1 MVKMSK
7 ICCKSSKEAVREEC
21 WRHLTRM
28 THSIKPMLVEW
39 RRRLG
44 LLLLG
49 VVCGLPF
56 LTPGQAV
63 ATSCADVYF
72 VFARGSGSPLA
83 ATDYQAWQSALQ
95 RGVVSRLPKLRFA
108 HYELGAQ
115 NQNSYQYPAVT
126 VGFDSA
132 EAAITT
138 LGAVVDASGAGSFQQ
153 SVNQGVDELRALVAN
168 VARSCPNTKFVLGG
182 YSQGG
187 MVVSQALEILPQDK
201 ILYAATLGDPQL
213 YLPEGAPRW
222 LEQPLACSGQNL
234 SAYRAN
240 VPDCTTYQG
249 ILGGKQPYVNGY
261 FAQRTGAWCY
271 QDDFMC
277 GSRLNFSNLLGAHL
291 SYKDTTA
298 YTEAASKIYS
308 RLKDLNASTDDHYTS
323 YEPGT
328 SPGWQP
334 QPQPTTGDTIDHKLL
349 IDSVFLANA
358 DAATITTKL
367 ETIAK
372 LAVAP
377 GKIRLGFY
385 IWDEASHTMST
396 LFPLGANYAEIMTKI
411 SQLTAMISQGDWGGG
426 KYFASMARAARHLVG
441 SDPWYSQTYA
451 QLTHIT
457 DDYSDFDYAHGP
469 ATTSFPAEISETGIT
484 AGTKLTYTLDELILY
499 YTNDGRSTNSFATT
513 ARSQVDT
520 STSAYATTTNF
531 DQIDKPTSFYVTTT
545 NQSQANEP
553 ILTYAT
559 GANQNQA
566 NNSTLAYSA
575 ATITGIVGKLGAG
588 TAQIQFEADQA
599 QTVLVVVNGA
609 LLGIAGQNN
618 FTLVNLPAKSE
629 ITLIPYDAQGRRGST
644 RSLEL
649 SGVDGERAQSGA
661 VGSASILVPDTGV
674 QNPFLSWR
682 WFPAWPG

>member
-7 ICCKSSKEAVREEC
+7 ICCKPSKQAVREER

-39 RRRLG
+39 RRRFG

-56 LTPGQAV
+56 LTPGQAA

-83 ATDYQAWQSALQ
+83 ASDYQAWQSALQ
-95 RGVVSRLPKLRFA
+95 REVVSRLPKLRFA

-115 NQNSYQYPAVT
+115 NQSGYQYPAVA

-132 EAAITT
+132 EAALVT
-138 LGAVVDASGAGSFQQ
+138 LGAVVDAGGTGSFQQ
-153 SVNQGVDELRALVAN
+153 SINQGVGELQALVTD
-168 VARSCPNTKFVLGG
+168 VTQSCPNAKFILGG

-187 MVVSQALEILPQDK
+187 MVISQALEVLPRDK
-201 ILYAATLGDPQL
+201 ILYAATFGDPQL

-222 LEQPLACSGQNL
+222 LERPLACSGQNL
-234 SAYRAN
+234 STYRAN

-249 ILGGKQPYVNGY
+249 ILGGKQPYVDGN
-261 FAQRTGAWCY
+261 FTQRMGAWCY

-277 GSRLNFSNLLGAHL
+277 GSRLNFSDLLGAHL
-291 SYKDTTA
+291 SYKDTAA

-334 QPQPTTGDTIDHKLL
+334 QPQPTTGDTIDYKLL
-349 IDSVFLANA
+349 IDSVFLTNV

-377 GKIRLGFY
+377 GKIRLGIY
-385 IWDEASHTMST
+385 IWDEVSHTMST
-396 LFPLGANYAEIMTKI
+396 LFPLEADYAEVITKI
-411 SQLTAMISQGDWGGG
+411 SQLTAMISQGDWGNG
-426 KYFASMARAARHLVG
+426 KYFASMAVAGGHLVK
-441 SDPWYSQTYA
+441 SDSWYSQTSA
-451 QLTHIT
+451 QLTYVIG
-457 DDYSDFDYAHGP
+457 DYSNFDHAHAP
-469 ATTSFPAEISETGIT
+469 ATTDFPTEINETGI
-484 AGTKLTYTLDELILY
+484 AVSTKLIYALDELILY
-499 YTNDGRSTNSFATT
+499 YANAGHATSSFAAT
-513 ARSQVDT
+513 ARSR
-520 STSAYATTTNF
+520 SRTSASFYSTTTNPNPA
-531 DQIDKPTSFYVTTT
+531 DTSI
-545 NQSQANEP
+545 S
-553 ILTYAT
+553 TYTADV
-559 GANQNQA
+559 NQNQA
-566 NNSTLAYSA
+566 SDLTLAYSA
-575 ATITGIVGKLGAG
+575 AIITGIVGKLEAGA
-588 TAQIQFEADQA
+588 AQIQFEAEQA
-599 QTVLVVVNGA
+599 QSVLVIVNGA
-609 LLGIAGQNN
+609 LLGMAGQNS
-618 FTLVNLPAKSE
+618 FTLVNLPEQSE

-649 SGVDGERAQSGA
+649 SGVDGERVQSGN
-661 VGSASILVPDTGV
+661 VGNASILVPDTGV
-674 QNPFLSWR
+674 QNPFLSWH
-682 WFPAWPG
+682 WFPAWPGQLFGNRITLSGA

>member
-7 ICCKSSKEAVREEC
+7 ICCKPSKQAVREER

-39 RRRLG
+39 RRRFSLF
-44 LLLLG
+44 LLG

-83 ATDYQAWQSALQ
+83 ASDYQAWQSALQ
-95 RGVVSRLPKLRFA
+95 REVVSRLPKLRFA

-115 NQNSYQYPAVT
+115 NQSGYQYPAVA

-132 EAAITT
+132 EATLVT

-153 SVNQGVDELRALVAN
+153 SINQGVGELRAFVAN
-168 VARSCPNTKFVLGG
+168 VAQSCPNTKFVLGG

-187 MVVSQALEILPQDK
+187 MVISQALEVLPQDK
-201 ILYAATLGDPQL
+201 ILYAATFGDPQL

-234 SAYRAN
+234 STYRAN

-249 ILGGKQPYVNGY
+249 ILGGKQPYVNGD
-261 FAQRTGAWCY
+261 FTQRTGAWCY

-277 GSRLNFSNLLGAHL
+277 GSRLNFSDLLGAHL
-291 SYKDTTA
+291 SYKDTAA

-334 QPQPTTGDTIDHKLL
+334 QPQPTTGDTIDYKLL
-349 IDSVFLANA
+349 IDSIFLTNA
-358 DAATITTKL
+358 DATTITTKL

-377 GKIRLGFY
+377 GKIRLGIY
-385 IWDEASHTMST
+385 IWDEVSHTMST
-396 LFPLGANYAEIMTKI
+396 LFPLGADYAEIITKI
-411 SQLTAMISQGDWGGG
+411 SQLTAMISQDDWGNG

-441 SDPWYSQTYA
+441 SDPWYSRTYA
-451 QLTHIT
+451 QLTHVT

-469 ATTSFPAEISETGIT
+469 AATSFPAEINETGIT
-484 AGTKLTYTLDELILY
+484 AGTKLVYTLDELILY
-499 YTNDGRSTNSFATT
+499 YTNNRHATSSFAATT
-513 ARSQVDT
+513 RSRT
-520 STSAYATTTNF
+520 STSTSFYSTTTNSNPA
-531 DQIDKPTSFYVTTT
+531 DASIS
-545 NQSQANEP
+545 
-553 ILTYAT
+553 TYTT
-559 GANQNQA
+559 GASQNQA
-566 NNSTLAYSA
+566 SNSTLAYSA
-575 ATITGIVGKLGAG
+575 ATITGIMGKLGAR
-588 TAQIQFEADQA
+588 TAQIQFEANQT

-609 LLGIAGQNN
+609 FLGIAGQNN
-618 FTLVNLPAKSE
+618 FTLINLPAKSE

-644 RSLEL
+644 RTLEL
-649 SGVDGERAQSGA
+649 SGVDGGRVQSGA
-661 VGSASILVPDTGV
+661 VGGEAILAPNTGAE
-674 QNPFLSWR
+674 NPFLRWR
-682 WFPAWPG
+682 WFPGWPG

>member
-7 ICCKSSKEAVREEC
+7 ICCKPSKKAVREER

-39 RRRLG
+39 RRRLS

-49 VVCGLPF
+49 MVCGLPF

-72 VFARGSGSPLA
+72 VFARGSGSSLA

-115 NQNSYQYPAVT
+115 NQNGYQYPAVT

-153 SVNQGVDELRALVAN
+153 SINQGVDELRALVAN

-201 ILYAATLGDPQL
+201 ILYAVTFGDPQL

-261 FAQRTGAWCY
+261 FTQRTGAWCY

-277 GSRLNFSNLLGAHL
+277 GSRLNFSNLLEAHL
-291 SYKDTTA
+291 SYKDTAA

-308 RLKDLNASTDDHYTS
+308 RLKNLNASTDDHYTS
-323 YEPGT
+323 YEPGI

-334 QPQPTTGDTIDHKLL
+334 QPQPTTGDTVDHKLL
-349 IDSVFLANA
+349 IDSVFLTST
-358 DAATITTKL
+358 DATTIVTKL

-377 GKIRLGFY
+377 GKIRLGVY
-385 IWDEASHTMST
+385 IWDEVSHTMST
-396 LFPLGANYAEIMTKI
+396 LFPLGADYAEVITKI
-411 SQLTAMISQGDWGGG
+411 SQLATMINQGDWGSG
-426 KYFASMARAARHLVG
+426 KYFASMTVAGGHLVK
-441 SDPWYSQTYA
+441 SDSWYSQTSA
-451 QLTHIT
+451 QLTYAI
-457 DDYSDFDYAHGP
+457 DDYGNFDHAHAP
-469 ATTSFPAEISETGIT
+469 ATTDFPTEINETGI
-484 AGTKLTYTLDELILY
+484 AVSTKLIYALDELILHY
-499 YTNDGRSTNSFATT
+499 ANAGRATSSFAAT
-513 ARSQVDT
+513 ARSQASI
-520 STSAYATTTNF
+520 STSFYSTTTNPNP
-531 DQIDKPTSFYVTTT
+531 IDTSISTYTTDA
-545 NQSQANEP
+545 S
-553 ILTYAT
+553 
-559 GANQNQA
+559 QNQA
-566 NNSTLAYSA
+566 SNSTLAYSA
-575 ATITGIVGKLGAG
+575 AAITGIVGKLGAE

-609 LLGIAGQNN
+609 LLGIAGQNS
-618 FTLVNLPAKSE
+618 FTLINLPEKIE
-629 ITLIPYDAQGRRGST
+629 VTLIPYDAQGRRGST

-649 SGVDGERAQSGA
+649 SGVDGERVQSGT
-661 VGSASILVPDTGV
+661 VGSASILVPDTGA
-674 QNPFLSWR
+674 QNPFLSWH

>member
-7 ICCKSSKEAVREEC
+7 ICCKPSKQAVREER

-39 RRRLG
+39 RRRFG

-56 LTPGQAV
+56 LTPVQVA

-83 ATDYQAWQSALQ
+83 ASDYQAWQSALQ
-95 RGVVSRLPKLRFA
+95 REVVSRLPKLRFA
-108 HYELGAQ
+108 YYELGAQ
-115 NQNSYQYPAVT
+115 NQSGYQYPAVT

-132 EAAITT
+132 EAALVT
-138 LGAVVDASGAGSFQQ
+138 LGAVVDAGGTGSFQQ
-153 SVNQGVDELRALVAN
+153 SINQGVGELQALVTG
-168 VARSCPNTKFVLGG
+168 VAQNCPNAKFILGG

-187 MVVSQALEILPQDK
+187 MVISQALGVLPQDK
-201 ILYAATLGDPQL
+201 ILYAATFGDPQL

-222 LEQPLACSGQNL
+222 LERPLACSGQNL
-234 SAYRAN
+234 STYRAN

-249 ILGGKQPYVNGY
+249 ILGGKQPYVDGN
-261 FAQRTGAWCY
+261 FTQRMGAWCY

-277 GSRLNFSNLLGAHL
+277 GSRLNFSDLLGAHL
-291 SYKDTTA
+291 SYKDTAA

-308 RLKDLNASTDDHYTS
+308 RLKNLNASTGDHYTS

-334 QPQPTTGDTIDHKLL
+334 QPQPTTGDTIDYKLL
-349 IDSVFLANA
+349 IDSVFLTNV
-358 DAATITTKL
+358 DATTIVTKL

-377 GKIRLGFY
+377 GKIRLGIY
-385 IWDEASHTMST
+385 IWDEVSHTMST
-396 LFPLGANYAEIMTKI
+396 LFPLEADYAEVITKI
-411 SQLTAMISQGDWGGG
+411 SQLTAMISQGDWENG
-426 KYFASMARAARHLVG
+426 KYFASMAVAGGHLVK
-441 SDPWYSQTYA
+441 SDSWYSQTSA
-451 QLTHIT
+451 QLTYAI
-457 DDYSDFDYAHGP
+457 DDYSNFDHAHAP
-469 ATTSFPAEISETGIT
+469 ATTDFPTEINETGIT
-484 AGTKLTYTLDELILY
+484 VSTKLIYALDELILHY
-499 YTNDGRSTNSFATT
+499 ANDGRATSSFAAT
-513 ARSQVDT
+513 ARSQAST
-520 STSAYATTTNF
+520 STSFYSTTTNPNPA
-531 DQIDKPTSFYVTTT
+531 DISISTYTTDT
-545 NQSQANEP
+545 
-553 ILTYAT
+553 I
-559 GANQNQA
+559 QNQA
-566 NNSTLAYSA
+566 SNSTLAYSA
-575 ATITGIVGKLGAG
+575 AAITGIVGKLGAG

-599 QTVLVVVNGA
+599 QTVLVVVNDA
-609 LLGIAGQNN
+609 LLGIAGQNS
-618 FTLVNLPAKSE
+618 FTLINLPEKSE
-629 ITLIPYDAQGRRGST
+629 VTLIPYDAQGRRGST

-649 SGVDGERAQSGA
+649 SGVDGERVQSGA

-682 WFPAWPG
+682 WFPAWPGQLFGNRITLSGT

>member
-7 ICCKSSKEAVREEC
+7 ICCKPSKKAVREER

-39 RRRLG
+39 RRRLS

-49 VVCGLPF
+49 MVCGLPF

-72 VFARGSGSPLA
+72 VFARGSGSSLA

-95 RGVVSRLPKLRFA
+95 REVVSSLPKLRFA

-115 NQNSYQYPAVT
+115 NQNGYQYPAVT

-138 LGAVVDASGAGSFQQ
+138 LGVVVDASGAGSFQQ

-201 ILYAATLGDPQL
+201 ILYAVTFGDPQL

-261 FAQRTGAWCY
+261 FTQRTGAWCY

-308 RLKDLNASTDDHYTS
+308 RLKNLNASTDDHYTS
-323 YEPGT
+323 YEPGI

-334 QPQPTTGDTIDHKLL
+334 QPQPTTGDTVDHKLL

-377 GKIRLGFY
+377 GKIRLGVY
-385 IWDEASHTMST
+385 IWDEVSHTMSA
-396 LFPLGANYAEIMTKI
+396 LFPLGADYTEIMTKI
-411 SQLTAMISQGDWGGG
+411 SQLTAMISQSDWGSG
-426 KYFASMARAARHLVG
+426 KYFASMAVAGGYLVK
-441 SDPWYSQTYA
+441 SDSWYSQTSA
-451 QLTHIT
+451 QLTYAI
-457 DDYSDFDYAHGP
+457 DDYSNFDHAHAP
-469 ATTSFPAEISETGIT
+469 ATTDFPTEINETGIT
-484 AGTKLTYTLDELILY
+484 VSTKLIYALDELILHY
-499 YTNDGRSTNSFATT
+499 ANDGRATSSFAAT
-513 ARSQVDT
+513 ARSQAST
-520 STSAYATTTNF
+520 STSFYSTTTNPNPA
-531 DQIDKPTSFYVTTT
+531 DISISTYTTD
-545 NQSQANEP
+545 A
-553 ILTYAT
+553 I
-559 GANQNQA
+559 QNQA
-566 NNSTLAYSA
+566 SNSTLAYSA
-575 ATITGIVGKLGAG
+575 AAITGIVGKLGAG

-599 QTVLVVVNGA
+599 QTVLVVVNDA
-609 LLGIAGQNN
+609 LLGIAGQNS
-618 FTLVNLPAKSE
+618 FTLINLPEKSE
-629 ITLIPYDAQGRRGST
+629 VTLIPYDAQGRRGST

-649 SGVDGERAQSGA
+649 SGVDGERVQSGA

>member
-1 MVKMSK
+1 MVKTSK
-7 ICCKSSKEAVREEC
+7 ICCKPSKQAVREER

-39 RRRLG
+39 RRRFG

-56 LTPGQAV
+56 LTPGQAA

-83 ATDYQAWQSALQ
+83 ASDYQAWQSALQ
-95 RGVVSRLPKLRFA
+95 REVVSRLPKLRFA

-115 NQNSYQYPAVT
+115 NQSGYQYPAVA

-132 EAAITT
+132 EAALVT
-138 LGAVVDASGAGSFQQ
+138 LGAVVDAGGTGSFQQ
-153 SVNQGVDELRALVAN
+153 SINQGVGELQALVTG
-168 VARSCPNTKFVLGG
+168 VAQSCPNAKFILGG

-187 MVVSQALEILPQDK
+187 MVISQALEVLPQDK
-201 ILYAATLGDPQL
+201 ILYAATFGDPQL

-222 LEQPLACSGQNL
+222 LERPLACSGQNL
-234 SAYRAN
+234 STYRAN

-249 ILGGKQPYVNGY
+249 ILGGKQPYVNGN
-261 FAQRTGAWCY
+261 FTQRTGAWCY

-277 GSRLNFSNLLGAHL
+277 GSRLNFSDLLGAHL
-291 SYKDTTA
+291 SYKDTAA

-308 RLKDLNASTDDHYTS
+308 RLKNLSASTDDHYTS

-334 QPQPTTGDTIDHKLL
+334 QPQPTTGDTIDYKLL
-349 IDSVFLANA
+349 IDSVFLTNV

-377 GKIRLGFY
+377 GKIRLGIY
-385 IWDEASHTMST
+385 LWDETSHTMST
-396 LFPLGANYAEIMTKI
+396 LFPLGSDYAEVITKI
-411 SQLTAMISQGDWGGG
+411 SQLTAMISQGDWGNG

-441 SDPWYSQTYA
+441 SDPWYSRTYA
-451 QLTHIT
+451 QLTHVT

-469 ATTSFPAEISETGIT
+469 AATSFPAEINETGIT
-484 AGTKLTYTLDELILY
+484 AGTKLVYTLDELILY
-499 YTNDGRSTNSFATT
+499 YANAGHATSSFAAT
-513 ARSQVDT
+513 ARSRAST
-520 STSAYATTTNF
+520 STSFYSTTTNPNPA
-531 DQIDKPTSFYVTTT
+531 DTSISTYTTD
-545 NQSQANEP
+545 
-553 ILTYAT
+553 
-559 GANQNQA
+559 ANQNQA
-566 NNSTLAYSA
+566 SNSTLAYSV

-609 LLGIAGQNN
+609 LLGIAEQNN
-618 FTLVNLPAKSE
+618 FTLINLPEQSE

-649 SGVDGERAQSGA
+649 SGVDGERVQSGN
-661 VGSASILVPDTGV
+661 VGNASILVPDTGV
-674 QNPFLSWR
+674 QNPFLSWH
-682 WFPAWPG
+682 WFPAWPGQLFGNRITLSGA

>member
-1 MVKMSK
+1 MSK
-7 ICCKSSKEAVREEC
+7 ICCKPSKKAVREEC

-28 THSIKPMLVEW
+28 THSIKPMLDEW

-56 LTPGQAV
+56 LTPGQTV

-95 RGVVSRLPKLRFA
+95 REVASRLPKLRFA

-115 NQNSYQYPAVT
+115 NQNGYQYPAVA

-201 ILYAATLGDPQL
+201 ILYAVTFGDPQL

-261 FAQRTGAWCY
+261 FTQRTGAWCY

-291 SYKDTTA
+291 SYKDTAA

-308 RLKDLNASTDDHYTS
+308 RLKNLNASTDDHYTS

-334 QPQPTTGDTIDHKLL
+334 QPQPTTGDTIDYKLL
-349 IDSVFLANA
+349 IDSVFLTST
-358 DAATITTKL
+358 DATTIVTKL

-377 GKIRLGFY
+377 GKIRLGVY
-385 IWDEASHTMST
+385 IWDEVSHTMST
-396 LFPLGANYAEIMTKI
+396 LFPLGADYAEVITKI
-411 SQLTAMISQGDWGGG
+411 SQLATMINQGDWGSG
-426 KYFASMARAARHLVG
+426 KYFASMTVAGGHLVK
-441 SDPWYSQTYA
+441 SDSWYSQTSA
-451 QLTHIT
+451 QLTYAI
-457 DDYSDFDYAHGP
+457 DDYGNFDHAHAP
-469 ATTSFPAEISETGIT
+469 ATTDFPTEINETGI
-484 AGTKLTYTLDELILY
+484 AVSTKLIYALDELILHY
-499 YTNDGRSTNSFATT
+499 ANAGRATSSFAAT
-513 ARSQVDT
+513 ARSQASI
-520 STSAYATTTNF
+520 STSFYSTTTNPNP
-531 DQIDKPTSFYVTTT
+531 IDTSI
-545 NQSQANEP
+545 S
-553 ILTYAT
+553 TYTT
-559 GANQNQA
+559 GASQNQA
-566 NNSTLAYSA
+566 SNSTLAYSA
-575 ATITGIVGKLGAG
+575 ATITGIVGKLGTG

-599 QTVLVVVNGA
+599 QTVLLVINDA
-609 LLGIAGQNN
+609 LLGIAGQNS
-618 FTLVNLPAKSE
+618 FTLINLPEKSE
-629 ITLIPYDAQGRRGST
+629 VTLIPYDAQGRRGST

-649 SGVDGERAQSGA
+649 SGVDGERVQSGA
-661 VGSASILVPDTGV
+661 VGSASILAPDTGV
-674 QNPFLSWR
+674 QNPFLSWH
-682 WFPAWPG
+682 WFPVWPG